1 MMRLFMF
8 VCLST
13 TDEENSEHFSL
24 YTLYGPM
31 SPEGQ
36 LGSNSVQ
43 IRAGRLYSQE
53 MRTSGDIWML
63 IGTQN

>member
-13 TDEENSEHFSL
+13 TDEENSEHFSI

-53 MRTSGDIWML
+53 MRTSGDIWVL
-63 IGTQN
+63 IGT